1 MGHPWGKL
9 EVSTLLPATIG
20 QPLSQHKNDW
30 ENQLEML
37 GINYSF
43 VE

>member
-9 EVSTLLPATIG
+9 EVSPLLPAMLR
-20 QPLSQHKNDW
+20 QPLSQYKNDW

-37 GINYSF
+37 RISYSF